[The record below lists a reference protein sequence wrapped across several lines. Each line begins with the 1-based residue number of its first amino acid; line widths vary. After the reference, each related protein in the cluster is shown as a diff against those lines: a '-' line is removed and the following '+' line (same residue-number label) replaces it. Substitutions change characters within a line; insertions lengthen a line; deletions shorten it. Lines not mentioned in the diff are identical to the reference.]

1 MKPNDRALADVV
13 LAVATIAAV
22 ALVAM
27 ESGPG
32 AAMRYV
38 VCVGC
43 IIGNGCFLYQLVAKP
58 RSLAMLLSTVLMLA
72 LNVAGAFLLDRIGLL
87 VGFWIPGGVGLALAF
102 AARVSGSGG
111 SGQGRRPDQTR
122 W

>member
-1 MKPNDRALADVV
+1 MKLNDGALADVV

-22 ALVAM
+22 TLIAM

-38 VCVGC
+38 VCLGC
-43 IIGNGCFLYQLVAKP
+43 IIGNGFFLYLLVAKP
-58 RSLAMLLSTVLMLA
+58 RSIAMFLSTVLMLV
-72 LNVAGAFLLDRIGLL
+72 LNVAGALLLDRIGLL

-102 AARVSGSGG
+102 ATRASGPSK
-111 SGQGRRPDQTR
+111 
-122 W
+122 